1 MKVATKLKVMPIFRL
16 EAEAD
21 ATKTF
26 KEELPP
32 MPSVAEQVQTFT
44 SLKKTPDVV
53 SQTQAEVS
61 SVIIPQAFTGDNAM
75 QKLMLSMPGAQP
87 PPQPIQL
94 PTEEQPPEPEEASE
108 DQDRQDRVL
117 TPTMMRKKMLRQKAE
132 ERREA
137 LLDESSTDFDSDF
150 DKLVEI
156 NWKYQM
162 SAKQEEEISTFT
174 RELDVPEEDHSKVS
188 HKEKI
193 ALFKKYEAEAKEAGP
208 LVPLTPKS
216 GRRFTDR
223 KKRMERSKTQPVTEE
238 EVTLAAQF
246 AKGLQQQQQQQQ
258 QFQPIYP
265 GVMRPQPEVVNRPKS
280 EERDDD
286 ANEDED
292 ELSKY

>member
-1 MKVATKLKVMPIFRL
+1 MPIFRL
-16 EAEAD
+16 EAETEAQ
-21 ATKTF
+21 KTF

-44 SLKKTPDVV
+44 SLKQTPDGV
-53 SQTQAEVS
+53 SQSQAEVS
-61 SVIIPQAFTGDNAM
+61 SVIIPQVFTGDRSM
-75 QKLMLSMPGAQP
+75 QKLMRSAPGAQP

-94 PTEEQPPEPEEASE
+94 PAEEQPPEPEEASE

-162 SAKQEEEISTFT
+162 SAKQEDEISTFT
-174 RELDVPEEDHSKVS
+174 RELDVPEEDHSRVS

-223 KKRMERSKTQPVTEE
+223 KKRLERSKTQPVTEE

-246 AKGLQQQQQQQQ
+246 AKDQQQQQQQPQ
-258 QFQPIYP
+258 QQPQQQHFQPIYP
-265 GVMRPQPEVVNRPKS
+265 GGIRPQPEVVNRAKS

-286 ANEDED
+286 ANDDED